1 MNENTDRDDGPK
13 DAASYFGEEV
23 RALRQSLELSQE
35 EFAVKLRYNQGQV
48 SKVESGSV
56 MASESF
62 AKAMDRVAGTP
73 GVYFRLRNKLAKRG
87 IPDWFAPYVAL
98 EKKAAVVKLFHPTL
112 LPGLVQIRAYAEEV
126 LRAGRPTNFADLI
139 RVRMERQEILTRD
152 EDPARLWLIL
162 NEAAL
167 RNPVGSAEI
176 MRAQLR
182 HIHELAE
189 TPRHRVQII
198 PKDKINNLV
207 VSPFG
212 LLTFEDGPDVA
223 HVDGFPRGFVLSEP
237 DDVAEAQDAY
247 DLLVAKAAPP
257 DETAELINSIVKDCY
272 S

>member
-1 MNENTDRDDGPK
+1 MIESTDREDGPR
-13 DAASYFGEEV
+13 DAAAYFGEEV
-23 RALRQSLELSQE
+23 KALRKSLGLSQE
-35 EFAVKLRYNQGQV
+35 EFATKLKYNQGQV
-48 SKVESGSV
+48 SKVENGAV
-56 MASESF
+56 MASEPF

-73 GVYFRLRNKLAKRG
+73 GVYLRLRNKLAKRG
-87 IPDWFAPYVAL
+87 IPDWFAPYVEL
-98 EKKAAVVKLFHPTL
+98 EKKAAVVKMFHPTL
-112 LPGLVQIRAYAEEV
+112 LPGLVQIRPYAEEV

-162 NEAAL
+162 NESAL
-167 RNPVGSAEI
+167 RNPVHSPET

-182 HIHELAE
+182 HLHELAE

-198 PKDKINNLV
+198 PKEKINNLV

-212 LLTFEDGPDVA
+212 LLTFTDGPDVA

-237 DDVAEAQDAY
+237 DDVLQAQDAY

>member
-1 MNENTDRDDGPK
+1 MG
-13 DAASYFGEEV
+13 
-23 RALRQSLELSQE
+23 LSQD
-35 EFAVKLRYNQGQV
+35 EFATKLRYNQGQV
-48 SKVESGSV
+48 SKVENGTV
-56 MASESF
+56 MASEPF

-73 GVYFRLRNKLAKRG
+73 GVYLRLRNKLAKRG
-87 IPDWFAPYVAL
+87 IPDWFAPYVEL
-98 EKKAAVVKLFHPTL
+98 EKKAAVVKMFHPTL
-112 LPGLVQIRAYAEEV
+112 LPGLVQIRPYAEEV

-162 NEAAL
+162 NESAL
-167 RNPVGSAEI
+167 RNPVGGAEI

-182 HIHELAE
+182 NLHELAE

-198 PKDKINNLV
+198 PKEKINNLV

-212 LLTFEDGPDVA
+212 LLTFADGPDVA

-237 DDVAEAQDAY
+237 DDVLQAQDAY
-247 DLLVAKAAPP
+247 DLLVALAAPP

>member
-1 MNENTDRDDGPK
+1 MSEHAARDDGPK

-23 RALRQSLELSQE
+23 RALRQSLGLSQE
-35 EFAVKLRYNQGQV
+35 EFALKLAYNQGQV

-62 AKAMDRVAGTP
+62 AKAMDRVSGTP
-73 GVYFRLRNKLAKRG
+73 GVYLRLRNKLAKRG

-98 EKKAAVVKLFHPTL
+98 EKKAAVVKMFHPTL
-112 LPGLVQIRAYAEEV
+112 LPGLVQTRPYAEEV

-152 EDPARLWLIL
+152 EAPARLWLIL

-167 RNPVGSAEI
+167 RHTVGNAEI
-176 MRAQLR
+176 MRTQLHR
-182 HIHELAE
+182 IHEIAE
-189 TPRHRVQII
+189 TPRHRIQII
-198 PKDKINNLV
+198 PRDKVNNLV

-212 LLTFEDGPDVA
+212 LLTFEDEPGVA

-237 DDVAEAQDAY
+237 DDVAQAQDAY

-257 DETAELINSIVKDCY
+257 DETAELINSIVKDCF

>member
-1 MNENTDRDDGPK
+1 M
-13 DAASYFGEEV
+13 
-23 RALRQSLELSQE
+23 L
-35 EFAVKLRYNQGQV
+35 
-48 SKVESGSV
+48 
-56 MASESF
+56 
-62 AKAMDRVAGTP
+62 
-73 GVYFRLRNKLAKRG
+73 FRS
-87 IPDWFAPYVAL
+87 P
-98 EKKAAVVKLFHPTL
+98 
-112 LPGLVQIRAYAEEV
+112 YAEEV

-139 RVRMERQEILTRD
+139 RVRMERQEVLTRD

-167 RNPVGSAEI
+167 RNPVGDEAI
-176 MRAQLR
+176 MHAQLR
-182 HIHELAE
+182 HIHEIAE

-198 PKDKINNLV
+198 PKDKVNNLV

-237 DDVAEAQDAY
+237 DDVAQAQDAY
-247 DLLVAKAAPP
+247 DLLMAKAAPP

>member
-1 MNENTDRDDGPK
+1 M
-13 DAASYFGEEV
+13 
-23 RALRQSLELSQE
+23 
-35 EFAVKLRYNQGQV
+35 
-48 SKVESGSV
+48 SKVENGSV

-73 GVYFRLRNKLAKRG
+73 GVYLRLRNKLARRG

-98 EKKAAVVKLFHPTL
+98 EKKAAVVKMFHPTL
-112 LPGLVQIRAYAEEV
+112 LPGLVQIHPYAEEV

-162 NEAAL
+162 NESAL

-176 MRAQLR
+176 MRAQLH

-198 PKDKINNLV
+198 PGSKVNNLV

-212 LLTFEDGPDVA
+212 LLTLTDGPDVA

-237 DDVAEAQDAY
+237 ADVAQAQDAY
-247 DLLVAKAAPP
+247 DLLVAMAAPP
-257 DETAELINSIVKDCY
+257 DETAELINCIVKDC